1 MKFCENEIRDAA
13 YLSSNE
19 SVYVVQ
25 STVRLRKSNFSN
37 AVLFGGQVFIPLGH
51 YNVLHSQGI
60 LPEEFIF

>member
-1 MKFCENEIRDAA
+1 MLKFYENEIRDAA

-25 STVRLRKSNFSN
+25 SMVRLRKSNFSK

-51 YNVLHSQGI
+51 
-60 LPEEFIF
+60 